1 MAAGRRFVDAPT
13 SNTAA
18 IASCHRG
25 GHTAFVQVD
34 QPFRRD
40 CPDALEELFATLA
53 VYFRVPLDGVERL
66 FFSRRPN
73 CPNHSR
79 TIDQL
84 IFTPISWASRS
95 RNSATVKSGCP
106 STRVAIRGDTS
117 GVIWLL
123 GPGLYATRAGGPL
136 AIS

>member
-25 GHTAFVQVD
+25 GHTAFGQVN
-34 QPFRRD
+34 QPLRRD
-40 CPDALEELFATLA
+40 CPDALEELFATLS
-53 VYFRVPLDGVERL
+53 VCFRVPLDGVARL
-66 FFSRRPN
+66 FFSRRPS

-84 IFTPISWASRS
+84 IFTPMSWPRRS
-95 RNSATVKSGCP
+95 RNSATVRSGCT
-106 STRVAIRGDTS
+106 STKVAIRADTS
-117 GVIWLL
+117 GVTRLL
-123 GPGLYATRAGGPL
+123 GPGL
-136 AIS
+136 